1 MAKKDEKLF
10 RGHLG
15 GFNKSDVNEYIR
27 ETDRTHA
34 DIVASLTDELNS
46 AKAKLAETEKAADA
60 LKADISCAKAEAEL
74 IKAQKAGLE
83 SEIDSLRAESD
94 VVKDEKAALES
105 RNTELMSEIGALR
118 AKLDKLESKKAD
130 ASSPISTLEKVR
142 SRLSAG
148 KSGTSDE
155 MIRSARDTAQ
165 RIISAAERECE
176 AKRAECDA
184 AVARI
189 RTQTEGQAEFIRTKL
204 AQTAGSFLSNV
215 GNDLTESIES
225 CIREINSCLS
235 DMESEIKTL
244 LSKMESRSGEM
255 NDRIAYY
262 KGYLSEGI
270 ESTISKIDT
279 TAADTAPIKDDKN
292 D

>member
-34 DIVASLTDELNS
+34 DAVAALNAELDS
-46 AKAKLAETEKAADA
+46 VRAKLAEAEKNVDIINAELAD
-60 LKADISCAKAEAEL
+60 LKTEAEECG
-74 IKAQKAGLE
+74 K
-83 SEIDSLRAESD
+83 
-94 VVKDEKAALES
+94 EKSALES
-105 RNTELMSEIGALR
+105 RNAELTEEIVSLR
-118 AKLDKLESKKAD
+118 AKLDKKEAD
-130 ASSPISTLEKVR
+130 AAVAPMSTFEKVR
-142 SRLSAG
+142 SRLNAG
-148 KSGTSDE
+148 RSGTSDE
-155 MIRSARDTAQ
+155 MIQSAHNTAQ

-176 AKRAECDA
+176 AKRAECEA

-215 GNDLTESIES
+215 GTDLTESIES

-235 DMESEIKTL
+235 DMESEVKNL
-244 LSKMESRSGEM
+244 LMKMESRSGEM

-262 KGYLSEGI
+262 KDYLSEGI
-270 ESTISKIDT
+270 DSAVSKIDT
-279 TAADTAPIKDDKN
+279 TASLKDDEN

>member
-34 DIVASLTDELNS
+34 DAVAALTQELDSLR
-46 AKAKLAETEKAADA
+46 AKLAEAEKNVDILNAELNNLKAETEESRSEKA
-60 LKADISCAKAEAEL
+60 L
-74 IKAQKAGLE
+74 
-83 SEIDSLRAESD
+83 
-94 VVKDEKAALES
+94 LES
-105 RNTELMSEIGALR
+105 RNTGLTEEVVSLK
-118 AKLDKLESKKAD
+118 AKLDKKEAD
-130 ASSPISTLEKVR
+130 TAVSPMSTFEKVR

-176 AKRAECDA
+176 AKRAECEA

-235 DMESEIKTL
+235 DMEGEIKTL

-279 TAADTAPIKDDKN
+279 TAADGKSHIAMGAFHN
-292 D
+292 DENG

>member
-34 DIVASLTDELNS
+34 DAVAALTQELDSLR
-46 AKAKLAETEKAADA
+46 AKLAEAEKNVDILGAELNSLKAETEESRSEKA
-60 LKADISCAKAEAEL
+60 L
-74 IKAQKAGLE
+74 
-83 SEIDSLRAESD
+83 
-94 VVKDEKAALES
+94 LES
-105 RNTELMSEIGALR
+105 RNTELTEEVVSLK
-118 AKLDKLESKKAD
+118 AKLDKKEAD
-130 ASSPISTLEKVR
+130 TAVSPMSTFEKVR

-176 AKRAECDA
+176 AKRAECEA

-235 DMESEIKTL
+235 DMEGEIKTL

-279 TAADTAPIKDDKN
+279 TAADGKSHIAMGAFHN
-292 D
+292 DENG